1 MRIVAVIPVRY
12 GSTRFPGKPLASIS
26 GRPMVEHVYRRTS
39 ECRNISA
46 VFAATDDERIR
57 ACVQGFGG
65 KALMTRHDH
74 ASGTDRIAEA
84 ADLLN
89 LKDSDVVVN
98 VQGDQ
103 PLVPPSV
110 LEEMIGPLLRDQ
122 ALAMSTL
129 MIQIRDPE
137 EVSNPNHVKVVSDAL
152 GFALYFSRHP
162 IPFYRDGASNRIH
175 YKHLGL
181 YAYRAGFLKTFTGLQ
196 EGRLE
201 KAEKLEQLRALENGY
216 RIRVVETMHD
226 SPEVDT
232 PEDVAYVES
241 MMDRVQPP

>member
-1 MRIVAVIPVRY
+1 
-12 GSTRFPGKPLASIS
+12 
-26 GRPMVEHVYRRTS
+26 
-39 ECRNISA
+39 
-46 VFAATDDERIR
+46 
-57 ACVQGFGG
+57 
-65 KALMTRHDH
+65 MTRHDH